1 MQQNL
6 MQLISLAGNYT
17 IAVAKEKEDYK
28 SLKASLAN
36 VITDVNAVAKERHI
50 TVDEQLVNLEFY
62 LGGDYKVNG
71 LNLHEL
77 HWKIYAWL

>member
-6 MQLISLAGNYT
+6 MQLVSLAGNYT
-17 IAVAKEKEDYK
+17 IAVVKEKEVYK

-36 VITDVNAVAKERHI
+36 LINDVNAVAKEGHI
-50 TVDEQLVNLEFY
+50 TVDEQLVNLKFY
-62 LGGDYKVNG
+62 LGADYKVNG

-77 HWKIYAWL
+77 H